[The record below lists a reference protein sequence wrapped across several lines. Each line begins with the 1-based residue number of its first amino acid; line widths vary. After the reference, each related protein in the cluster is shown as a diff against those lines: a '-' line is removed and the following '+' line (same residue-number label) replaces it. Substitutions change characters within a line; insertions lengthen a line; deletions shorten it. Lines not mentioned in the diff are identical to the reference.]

1 MAITCDV
8 ETLADL
14 SRCYSC
20 FTGAEVEAVKIYLL
34 AVAAG
39 LQDLTPQELITR
51 AECYA
56 ACIPMGLQKPVETY
70 LLCQIANA
78 ASP

>member
-39 LQDLTPQELITR
+39 LQDLSAQELITR
-51 AECYA
+51 AQCYA
-56 ACIPMGLQKPVETY
+56 ACIPMGLEKPVQTY
-70 LLCQIANA
+70 LLCELANA
-78 ASP
+78 SP